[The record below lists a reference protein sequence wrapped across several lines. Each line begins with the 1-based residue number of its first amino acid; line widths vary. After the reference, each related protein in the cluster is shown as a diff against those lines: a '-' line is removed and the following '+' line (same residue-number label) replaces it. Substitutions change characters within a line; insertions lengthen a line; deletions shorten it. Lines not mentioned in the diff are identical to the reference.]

1 MSQTTRER
9 ERERESLI
17 KSGETDPESE
27 VYLCINILESFLYLS
42 RQKRERE
49 RRFYSER
56 NRSGER
62 VSETERYIH
71 VRSMFLSLSQ

>member
-1 MSQTTRER
+1 M
-9 ERERESLI
+9 
-17 KSGETDPESE
+17 
-27 VYLCINILESFLYLS
+27 YLCINILEFFSLPLATEE
-42 RQKRERE
+42 RERE
-49 RRFYSER
+49 GFSER